1 MVVSPGSQSQAT
13 GLDCFTSGYV
23 FPSAVDKPAMSEDYD
38 TLILSSTGH
47 SGDLGDAQLQ
57 PGAPGGRH
65 SSTCLGL
72 WFLEGCHASTCL
84 EIRQSRGPRR
94 PTCLDLPT
102 DSMSRRLSRLS
113 LPGNLHPDPGT
124 PGSQVTTVLVG

>member
-1 MVVSPGSQSQAT
+1 MTISPGSQSQAT

-57 PGAPGGRH
+57 SG
-65 SSTCLGL
+65 
-72 WFLEGCHASTCL
+72 
-84 EIRQSRGPRR
+84 GPRKS
-94 PTCLDLPT
+94 TCLDLPR
-102 DSMSRRLSRLS
+102 DLVLERLSCF
-113 LPGNLHPDPGT
+113 NLLGDP
-124 PGSQVTTVLVG
+124 PVQGSQEAVTLRPAQGFDL

>member
-13 GLDCFTSGYV
+13 GLDCFTSGYL

-84 EIRQSRGPRR
+84 EICQSRGPRR
-94 PTCLDLPT
+94 LTCLDLPR
-102 DSMSRRLSRLS
+102 DLISRRLSCFS
-113 LPGNLHPDPGT
+113 LHGDLHPDLGMPA
-124 PGSQVTTVLVG
+124 SHVAIVLVG

>member
-13 GLDCFTSGYV
+13 GLDCFTSGYL

-84 EIRQSRGPRR
+84 EICQSRGPRML
-94 PTCLDLPT
+94 TYLDVLR
-102 DSMSRRLSRLS
+102 DLISRRLSCLS
-113 LPGNLHPDPGT
+113 LLGICT
-124 PGSQVTTVLVG
+124 LVWGRLTFRLQ